1 MMLAASTA
9 GVSDGLSLFLV
20 LETYLTCAQDAWK
33 DVSFIYI
40 YISLSLLPSAKV
52 KFDRSVGGKV
62 REKWHSF
69 MGPSAGWGPFAA
81 LDPLH
86 DSTGVHQSAVPS
98 KLIWHHGMSLFIYIF
113 LQLVVQQNV
122 IFTTS

>member
-1 MMLAASTA
+1 MMLAASAA

-33 DVSFIYI
+33 DVSFIYL
-40 YISLSLLPSAKV
+40 SLLSLLPSAKV
-52 KFDRSVGGKV
+52 KFDRLVGGKV

-69 MGPSAGWGPFAA
+69 MGPPAGWGPFAA

-86 DSTGVHQSAVPS
+86 DSIGVHQSAVPS
-98 KLIWHHGMSLFIYIF
+98 KLMWHHGMSLFIYIYF
-113 LQLVVQQNV
+113 LPLVVQQNV